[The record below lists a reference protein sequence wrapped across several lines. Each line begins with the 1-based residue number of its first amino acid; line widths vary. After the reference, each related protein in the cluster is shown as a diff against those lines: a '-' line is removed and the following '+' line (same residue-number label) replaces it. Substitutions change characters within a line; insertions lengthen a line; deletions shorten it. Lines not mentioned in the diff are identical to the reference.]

1 MTMKN
6 TCKVLAA
13 TMIAAIV
20 ASSCNSFPPKG
31 DWGVEAF
38 IDGSQPGDT
47 LAVSY
52 LKKNGDLTATADTL
66 IVFTGESQKIQ
77 LSQPFVEPSSV
88 VLFYNPKDTL
98 IEPYYVDLFI
108 NNAGDFIKIVTKAA
122 DYSVTK
128 TTGGMYDEP
137 SYDTLRKLTD
147 KFMSLRNQYMDA
159 IEKSDTSAL
168 MDVSVKMGEVQRD
181 YFTSALGYVK
191 SNPSK
196 GYSAYILADM
206 MEYLP
211 ADTVKAIFNSF
222 PGNIKSTSYGKRIS
236 AGLDAVSAGKVE
248 EGSMAPDFGLTDTQ
262 GREFNLSNYRGK
274 WVLLDFWGSWCGP
287 CRKSNPSLVKLYDK
301 YKNKGFH
308 IIGLAVNDKEENL
321 AKAIKEDG
329 ITWRNANLS
338 QNQNGSILPT
348 IYGIK
353 GVPSKFLIDP
363 EGKIVLIEVGYD
375 ESAPDPLAERLAEIF
390 K

>member
-1 MTMKN
+1 MKN
-6 TCKVLAA
+6 KCKVLSAA
-13 TMIAAIV
+13 LVATIV
-20 ASSCNSFPPKG
+20 AVSCNSFPPKG
-31 DWGVEAF
+31 NWGVEAY

-52 LKKNGDLTATADTL
+52 LKKAGNLTIAADTL
-66 IVFTGESQKIQ
+66 IVFSGNSQKIQ
-77 LSQPFVEPSSV
+77 LSQPFVEPSTV

-98 IEPYYVDLFI
+98 IEPYSIDLFI
-108 NNAGDFIKIVTKAA
+108 NNAGDFIKIVTKAS

-147 KFMSLRNQYMDA
+147 KFMSLRNQYIDA

-191 SNPSK
+191 TNPSK
-196 GYSAYILADM
+196 GYSAYILSDM

-211 ADTVKAIFNSF
+211 VDTVKALYNSF
-222 PGNIKSTSYGKRIS
+222 PENNRNNSYGKRIS
-236 AGLDAVSAGKVE
+236 AGLEAVSAGKIE
-248 EGSMAPDFGLTDTQ
+248 EGAMAPDFTLTDTQ
-262 GREFNLSNYRGK
+262 GKEVSLSDYRGQ

-287 CRKSNPSLVKLYDK
+287 CRQSNPSLVKLYAK
-301 YKNKGFH
+301 YKDKGFH
-308 IIGLAVNDKEENL
+308 ILGLAVNDKEEKL

-329 ITWRNANLS
+329 ITWRNVNLS
-338 QNQNGSILPT
+338 QNENGSVLPT
-348 IYGIK
+348 IYGIR

-363 EGKIVLIEVGYD
+363 QGKIVLIEVGYD
-375 ESAPDPLAERLAEIF
+375 GSAPDPLAERLAEIF